1 MEFIFTPVSFKG
13 TISAQ
18 RITELLEQASRKHF
32 PQAKT
37 HAVPVADGGVEFG
50 CRQRGR
56 NSFAAVADLN

>member
-37 HAVPVADGGVEFG
+37 HAVPVADGGKG
-50 CRQRGR
+50 T
-56 NSFAAVADLN
+56 